1 MPLLDHFHPP
11 LHPRRHWESFHSAWA
26 GSLAD
31 ALNQELLPENYFAE
45 EFTHAG
51 PSLEINVATEPR
63 AQVWTPAVPV
73 RVMSAAFPE
82 HFEVL
87 VFRSEGGTR
96 LAAAIELIS
105 PANKDRAEHRR
116 AFAVKCA

>member
-31 ALNQELLPENYFAE
+31 TLNQTLLPENYFAE

-51 PSLEINVATEPR
+51 PSLEIDVATVEDTTAAGSTPHGEVATAPR
-63 AQVWTPAVPV
+63 VQVWTPPLPA

-82 HFEVL
+82 HFEV
-87 VFRSEGGTR
+87 
-96 LAAAIELIS
+96 
-105 PANKDRAEHRR
+105 
-116 AFAVKCA
+116 